1 MNWLFFSIATALL
14 WGTAELFYKK
24 GAQPDEKYSHLK
36 ISVWVGVV
44 MGAHAIYTLLTQDI
58 GYNPANLLIYLPVSL
73 FYIFS
78 MTFSYFGMRF
88 LEESISDP
96 IENTAGVI
104 CVLLFAIFM
113 GDEFSALTW
122 IAVAVITLGVVGV
135 SYIENRGETPRKK
148 LLGKKLAIVAF
159 CMPFVYALL
168 DAFGTFLDDA
178 FFLVEDIA
186 NAPFVD
192 VTEETIEA
200 VANPSYELPFALFA
214 LFMGDEFSWLT
225 WLSVGV
231 ITVGVV
237 GVSYLE
243 NHGETTR
250 KKNYGKALAIISF
263 CMPFV
268 YALLDAFGTFLD
280 DAFFL
285 IEDVASSPLVD
296 VTEET
301 IEAVANTSYELT
313 FALFALCLFIFMKSK
328 KVKFGSVPQHKDKIL
343 AAVFET
349 AGQFTYVYALGGV
362 DAVAAPILSS
372 VCVVSLLLSRI
383 FLKEKLSWKTYAF
396 IAVVIVGILLLA
408 VSEEL

>member
-24 GAQPDEKYSHLK
+24 GARPDEKYSHLK

-44 MGAHAIYTLLTQDI
+44 MGIHAVYTLLTQDI
-58 GYNPANLLIYLPVSL
+58 GYNPVNLLVYLPVSL

-122 IAVAVITLGVVGV
+122 IAVAVITVGVVGV
-135 SYIENRGETPRKK
+135 SYLENKGETPRKK
-148 LLGKKLAIVAF
+148 TYGKKLAVVAF
-159 CMPFVYALL
+159 IMPFLYALL

-186 NAPFVD
+186 AAPFVD
-192 VTEETIEA
+192 VTEET
-200 VANPSYELPFALFA
+200 
-214 LFMGDEFSWLT
+214 M
-225 WLSVGV
+225 
-231 ITVGVV
+231 
-237 GVSYLE
+237 
-243 NHGETTR
+243 
-250 KKNYGKALAIISF
+250 
-263 CMPFV
+263 
-268 YALLDAFGTFLD
+268 
-280 DAFFL
+280 
-285 IEDVASSPLVD
+285 
-296 VTEET
+296 
-301 IEAVANTSYELT
+301 EAVANTSYELT
-313 FALFALCLFIFMKSK
+313 FALFALGLFIFMKAK
-328 KVKFGSVPQHKDKIL
+328 GVEFGSVKQHKDKIL

-383 FLKEKLSWKTYAF
+383 FLKE
-396 IAVVIVGILLLA
+396 
-408 VSEEL
+408 

>member
-1 MNWLFFSIATALL
+1 MSWLFFSIATALL

-24 GAQPDEKYSHLK
+24 GAQPNEKYSHLK
-36 ISVWVGVV
+36 ICVWVGIV
-44 MGAHAIYTLLTQDI
+44 MGAHAIFTLLTQDI
-58 GYNPANLLIYLPVSL
+58 NYNPVNIIRYLPVSL
-73 FYIFS
+73 FYIIS
-78 MTFSYFGMRF
+78 MAFSYFGMRF

-113 GDEFSALTW
+113 KEEISPFTW
-122 IAVAVITLGVVGV
+122 VA
-135 SYIENRGETPRKK
+135 
-148 LLGKKLAIVAF
+148 
-159 CMPFVYALL
+159 
-168 DAFGTFLDDA
+168 
-178 FFLVEDIA
+178 
-186 NAPFVD
+186 
-192 VTEETIEA
+192 
-200 VANPSYELPFALFA
+200 
-214 LFMGDEFSWLT
+214 
-225 WLSVGV
+225 VGV
-231 ITVGVV
+231 ITVGVL
-237 GVSYLE
+237 GVSFLE
-243 NHGETTR
+243 NKGETPR
-250 KKNYGKALAIISF
+250 KKKLGKVLAVVAF

-285 IEDVASSPLVD
+285 IEDVANSPLVD
-296 VTEET
+296 VTEDT

-313 FALFALCLFIFMKSK
+313 FALFALGLFIFMKAK
-328 KVKFGSVPQHKDKIL
+328 KVEFGPVPQHKDKIL

-396 IAVVIVGILLLA
+396 IAVVIIGILLLA
-408 VSEEL
+408 ISEEL

>member
-1 MNWLFFSIATALL
+1 MSWLFFSIATALL

-24 GAQPDEKYSHLK
+24 GARPDEKYAHLK
-36 ISVWVGVV
+36 ICVWVGIV
-44 MGAHAIYTLLTQDI
+44 MGLHAVFTLLTQDI
-58 GYNPANLLIYLPVSL
+58 GYNPINLITYLPVSL
-73 FYIFS
+73 MYIIS
-78 MTFSYFGMRF
+78 MAFSYFGMRF

-113 GDEFSALTW
+113 GDEFSVLTW
-122 IAVAVITLGVVGV
+122 IAIAVIAIGVIGVG
-135 SYIENRGETPRKK
+135 YLENHGETTRKK
-148 LLGKKLAIVAF
+148 KLGKKLAIVAF

-186 NAPFVD
+186 
-192 VTEETIEA
+192 
-200 VANPSYELPFALFA
+200 
-214 LFMGDEFSWLT
+214 
-225 WLSVGV
+225 
-231 ITVGVV
+231 
-237 GVSYLE
+237 
-243 NHGETTR
+243 TT
-250 KKNYGKALAIISF
+250 
-263 CMPFV
+263 
-268 YALLDAFGTFLD
+268 
-280 DAFFL
+280 
-285 IEDVASSPLVD
+285 PLVD

-313 FALFALCLFIFMKSK
+313 FALFALGLFIFMKSK
-328 KVKFGSVPQHKDKIL
+328 GVKFGAVPQHKDKVL

-396 IAVVIVGILLLA
+396 IAVVIIGILLLA
-408 VSEEL
+408 VAEEL

>member
-1 MNWLFFSIATALL
+1 MSWLFFSIATALL

-58 GYNPANLLIYLPVSL
+58 GYNPVNILIYLPVSL

-113 GDEFSALTW
+113 GDEFSLLTW
-122 IAVAVITLGVVGV
+122 IAVVVITVGVVGV
-135 SYIENRGETPRKK
+135 SFLENKGETPRKK
-148 LLGKKLAIVAF
+148 KLGKTLAIVAF

-200 VANPSYELPFALFA
+200 VAN
-214 LFMGDEFSWLT
+214 
-225 WLSVGV
+225 
-231 ITVGVV
+231 
-237 GVSYLE
+237 
-243 NHGETTR
+243 
-250 KKNYGKALAIISF
+250 
-263 CMPFV
+263 
-268 YALLDAFGTFLD
+268 
-280 DAFFL
+280 
-285 IEDVASSPLVD
+285 
-296 VTEET
+296 
-301 IEAVANTSYELT
+301 TSYELT
-313 FALFALCLFIFMKSK
+313 FALFALCLFIFMKAK
-328 KVKFGSVPQHKDKIL
+328 KVKFGPVKQHKDKIL

-383 FLKEKLSWKTYAF
+383 FLKEKLSWKTYVF
-396 IAVVIVGILLLA
+396 IGIVIIGILLLA
-408 VSEEL
+408 VAEEL

>member
-1 MNWLFFSIATALL
+1 MSWLFFSIGTALL
-14 WGTAELFYKK
+14 WGAAELFYKK
-24 GAQPDEKYSHLK
+24 GALPNEKYSHLK
-36 ISVWVGVV
+36 ICVWVGIV
-44 MGAHAIYTLLTQDI
+44 MGAHAIFTLLTQDI
-58 GYNPANLLIYLPVSL
+58 NYNPINIIRYLPVSL
-73 FYIFS
+73 FYIIS
-78 MTFSYFGMRF
+78 MAFSYFGMRF

-104 CVLLFAIFM
+104 CVLLFA
-113 GDEFSALTW
+113 
-122 IAVAVITLGVVGV
+122 V
-135 SYIENRGETPRKK
+135 
-148 LLGKKLAIVAF
+148 
-159 CMPFVYALL
+159 
-168 DAFGTFLDDA
+168 
-178 FFLVEDIA
+178 
-186 NAPFVD
+186 
-192 VTEETIEA
+192 
-200 VANPSYELPFALFA
+200 
-214 LFMGDEFSWLT
+214 FMGDEFSWLT
-225 WLSVGV
+225 WVAVGV
-231 ITVGVV
+231 IAIGVV
-237 GVSYLE
+237 GVGYLE

-250 KKNYGKALAIISF
+250 KKKLGKTLAIISF

-285 IEDVASSPLVD
+285 VEDIASSPLVD

-313 FALFALCLFIFMKSK
+313 FALFALGLFIFMKAK
-328 KVKFGSVPQHKDKIL
+328 KVPFGSVPQHKDKIM

-396 IAVVIVGILLLA
+396 IAVVIFGILLLA

>member
-1 MNWLFFSIATALL
+1 MSWLFFAIGTAVL
-14 WGTAELFYKK
+14 WGAAELFYKK
-24 GAQPDEKYSHLK
+24 GARPDEKYSHLK
-36 ISVWVGVV
+36 ICVWVGVV
-44 MGAHAIYTLLTQDI
+44 MGIHAVFTLLTQDI
-58 GYNPANLLIYLPVSL
+58 NYNPINIIRYLPVSL
-73 FYIFS
+73 FYIIS
-78 MTFSYFGMRF
+78 MAFSYFGMRF

-104 CVLLFAIFM
+104 CVLLFA
-113 GDEFSALTW
+113 
-122 IAVAVITLGVVGV
+122 
-135 SYIENRGETPRKK
+135 
-148 LLGKKLAIVAF
+148 
-159 CMPFVYALL
+159 
-168 DAFGTFLDDA
+168 
-178 FFLVEDIA
+178 
-186 NAPFVD
+186 
-192 VTEETIEA
+192 
-200 VANPSYELPFALFA
+200 

-225 WLSVGV
+225 WVAVGV
-231 ITVGVV
+231 IGVGVV

-250 KKNYGKALAIISF
+250 KKNYGKVLAVIAFI
-263 CMPFV
+263 MPFL

-285 IEDVASSPLVD
+285 IEDVANSPLVD
-296 VTEET
+296 VTEDT

-313 FALFALCLFIFMKSK
+313 FALFALGLFIFMKAK
-328 KVKFGSVPQHKDKIL
+328 KVKFGPVPQHKDKIL

-383 FLKEKLSWKTYAF
+383 FLKEKLSWKTYVF
-396 IAVVIVGILLLA
+396 ISVVIIGILLLA

>member
-1 MNWLFFSIATALL
+1 MSWLFFSVATALL

-24 GAQPDEKYSHLK
+24 GARPDEKYSHLK

-44 MGAHAIYTLLTQDI
+44 MGIHAVYTLLTQDI
-58 GYNPANLLIYLPVSL
+58 GFNPVNLLIYLPVSL

-122 IAVAVITLGVVGV
+122 IAVAVITVGVVGV
-135 SYIENRGETPRKK
+135 SYLENKGETPRKK
-148 LLGKKLAIVAF
+148 TYGKKLAVVAF
-159 CMPFVYALL
+159 IMPFLYALL

-186 NAPFVD
+186 SAPFVD
-192 VTEETIEA
+192 VTEET
-200 VANPSYELPFALFA
+200 
-214 LFMGDEFSWLT
+214 M
-225 WLSVGV
+225 
-231 ITVGVV
+231 
-237 GVSYLE
+237 
-243 NHGETTR
+243 
-250 KKNYGKALAIISF
+250 
-263 CMPFV
+263 
-268 YALLDAFGTFLD
+268 
-280 DAFFL
+280 
-285 IEDVASSPLVD
+285 
-296 VTEET
+296 
-301 IEAVANTSYELT
+301 EAVANTSYELT
-313 FALFALCLFIFMKSK
+313 FALFALGLFIFMKAK
-328 KVKFGSVPQHKDKIL
+328 GVKFGPVPQHKDKIL

-408 VSEEL
+408 VAEEL

>member
-1 MNWLFFSIATALL
+1 MSWLFFSIATALL

-24 GAQPDEKYSHLK
+24 GAKPDEKYSHLK

-44 MGAHAIYTLLTQDI
+44 MGAHAIYTLLTPDI
-58 GYNPANLLIYLPVSL
+58 NYNPVNILIYLPVSL

-122 IAVAVITLGVVGV
+122 IAVGVITVGVVGV
-135 SYIENRGETPRKK
+135 SYIENKGETPRKK
-148 LLGKKLAIVAF
+148 KLGKVLAIVAF

-200 VANPSYELPFALFA
+200 VAN
-214 LFMGDEFSWLT
+214 
-225 WLSVGV
+225 
-231 ITVGVV
+231 
-237 GVSYLE
+237 
-243 NHGETTR
+243 
-250 KKNYGKALAIISF
+250 
-263 CMPFV
+263 
-268 YALLDAFGTFLD
+268 
-280 DAFFL
+280 
-285 IEDVASSPLVD
+285 
-296 VTEET
+296 
-301 IEAVANTSYELT
+301 TSYELT
-313 FALFALCLFIFMKSK
+313 FALFALCLFIFMKAK
-328 KVKFGSVPQHKDKIL
+328 KVKFGPVPQHKDKIL

-408 VSEEL
+408 VAEEL